1 VRTIAIINQ
10 KGGCGK
16 TTTAINLAGV
26 FSRSGLRTLLVDLD
40 PQSHCAA
47 GLAIPEQRIDVHI
60 GDAMMARDDQSI
72 DWTRLLW
79 RVSRNLD
86 LAPSTVRLA
95 GLESARGGLASVHE
109 AAERRLLSVLSRI
122 ADQYD
127 VCLIDC
133 PPAIGLLT
141 FNALVAATE
150 VLIPVETAFFSLQG
164 ATKQASTIK
173 ALGKRLGVTPPYRV
187 LATMH
192 SPESTLSRDLL
203 EELRKRF
210 EHRLIPTVIR
220 FDAQLR
226 ESVSF
231 GQPVVEYAPQSMGA
245 EDYLALGRWLVE
257 AFDPKAARRAKAS
270 EVREEMRQGQG
281 EASPVKV
288 SPNAGETLL
297 ATRAAGVAVSEP
309 MMEAVAELKPEQP
322 LSRAAELAE
331 RAARLGERTA
341 AVPASAAT
349 PSVADWARL
358 QATARVARE
367 AASVLFGVRP
377 TGQGM
382 LFVQPAGIGAK
393 LSIAGEFNR
402 WSADAHP
409 MTFNAHLGVFEA
421 CIQLTDGDHQYR
433 LVVDGRWITD
443 PNNPAI
449 APNPFGDL
457 NSVVSVS
464 ASVPV
469 MQ

>member
-1 VRTIAIINQ
+1 MRTIAIINQ

-60 GDAMMARDDQSI
+60 GDAMSARDDQPI

-95 GLESARGGLASVHE
+95 GLESARGGLAAAHE
-109 AAERRLLSVLSRI
+109 QPERRLLSVLSRI

-150 VLIPVETAFFSLQG
+150 VIIPVETAFFSMQG

-173 ALGKRLGVTPPYRV
+173 ALGKRLGVAPPFRV

-192 SPESTLSRDLL
+192 SPESQLSRDLL
-203 EELRKRF
+203 EELGKRF
-210 EHRLIPTVIR
+210 EHKLIPTVVR
-220 FDAQLR
+220 FDTRLR
-226 ESVSF
+226 EAVSF
-231 GQPVVEYAPQSMGA
+231 GQPVVEYAPGSNGA
-245 EDYLALGRWLVE
+245 EDYTALGRWLIE
-257 AFDPKAARRAKAS
+257 ASDPRAARRAKAAD
-270 EVREEMRQGQG
+270 VREEMRGAN
-281 EASPVKV
+281 ESPVRV
-288 SPNAGETLL
+288 SPEAADTVLAGARTATLAPTL
-297 ATRAAGVAVSEP
+297 TDPMSEP
-309 MMEAVAELKPEQP
+309 KSATPM
-322 LSRAAELAE
+322 SRAAELAE
-331 RAARLGERTA
+331 RAARLADRSVAEVATAPPTMADWQRLQSAARAARESA
-341 AVPASAAT
+341 AV
-349 PSVADWARL
+349 L
-358 QATARVARE
+358 
-367 AASVLFGVRP
+367 LGVRV
-377 TGQGM
+377 TSQGV
-382 LFVQPAGIGAK
+382 LFVQPGESGAR
-393 LSIAGEFNR
+393 LSIAGEFNN

-409 MTFNAHLGVFEA
+409 MHLNPSLGVFEA
-421 CIQLTDGDHQYR
+421 CIPLPTGAHQYR

-443 PNNPAI
+443 PHNTTM

-457 NSVVSVS
+457 NSVVT
-464 ASVPV
+464 VPGV
-469 MQ
+469 